1 MAISLSPETE
11 ARLQRLFPDDR
22 AAADARA
29 LLEQD
34 CSDSIAW
41 PTPTP
46 EGLERIRFAVLR
58 LSQGSLPRL
67 IEAIVLAQT
76 DWRDALV
83 AAGFADD
90 TKAHETW
97 WPESPPTE

>member
-1 MAISLSPETE
+1 MRVPLRPRTAK
-11 ARLQRLFPDDR
+11 RLVIMFAGSEL
-22 AAADARA
+22 ADARRF
-29 LLEQD
+29 LEED
-34 CSDSIAW
+34 CSDLPGWWA
-41 PTPTP
+41 PTP

-67 IEAIVLAQT
+67 IEAIALAQT

>member
-1 MAISLSPETE
+1 MPVSLSPRTE
-11 ARLQRLFPDDR
+11 KRLVILFDGSEL
-22 AAADARA
+22 ADARRF
-29 LLEQD
+29 LEED
-34 CSDSIAW
+34 SSDLPGW

-46 EGLERIRFAVLR
+46 EGLERILFAVLR

-67 IEAIVLAQT
+67 IEASVLAQT